1 MNKTSNYLESSSVS
15 SQSAIEKIL
24 KVLKTE
30 GPKTAGSLAQVLGMT
45 GEGARLH
52 LLKLA
57 EEGLVQATS
66 EAKGVGRPTLNWS
79 LTAAGNARFP
89 NTHDNLS
96 VQLLNTIKA
105 ELGEQVLEQIIDR
118 RGEEVFSR
126 YAEALKDCHSLEEKI
141 NRFATIRHQ
150 EGYIASWQKDE
161 FGYLLVE
168 NHCPICAAATANP
181 VICRSELRILK
192 QVLGS
197 EVEVKRVDHILEGA
211 RRCAYRITLVL

>member
-1 MNKTSNYLESSSVS
+1 MNKASNYLESSSIS
-15 SQSAIEKIL
+15 SQSATEKIL

-30 GPKTAGSLAQVLGMT
+30 GPKTAGSLAQILGMT

-66 EAKGVGRPTLNWS
+66 ESKGVGRPTLNWS

-89 NTHDNLS
+89 NMHGDFS
-96 VQLLNTIKA
+96 VQLLNTIRT
-105 ELGEQVLEQIIDR
+105 ELGEQALEQIIDR
-118 RGEEVFSR
+118 RGEEILFR
-126 YAEALKDCHSLEEKI
+126 YEAELKDCLTLEEKI
-141 NRFATIRHQ
+141 NRFAAIRCQ

-168 NHCPICAAATANP
+168 NHCPICAAASATPA
-181 VICRSELRILK
+181 ICRSELHILK
-192 QVLGS
+192 QVLGK

-211 RRCAYRITLVL
+211 RRCAYRITLVR

>member
-1 MNKTSNYLESSSVS
+1 MNKASNYLESSSIS
-15 SQSAIEKIL
+15 SQSATEKIL

-30 GPKTAGSLAQVLGMT
+30 GPKTAGILAQILGMT

-66 EAKGVGRPTLNWS
+66 ESKGVGRPTLNWS

-89 NTHDNLS
+89 NTHSDLS

-118 RGEEVFSR
+118 RGEEVLNR
-126 YAEALKDCHSLEEKI
+126 YAEELKDCLTLEEKI
-141 NRFATIRHQ
+141 NRFATIRYR
-150 EGYIASWQKDE
+150 EGYIASCQKDE
-161 FGYLLVE
+161 LGYLLIE
-168 NHCPICAAATANP
+168 NHCPICAAATATP
-181 VICRSELRILK
+181 AICRSEFQILK
-192 QVLGS
+192 RVLGN
-197 EVEVKRVDHILEGA
+197 EVDVKRVDHILEGA
-211 RRCAYRITLVL
+211 RRCAYRITLI